1 MSAVARVART
11 AASERSA
18 AGDAT
23 MPQALRAACASVE
36 PCVLITVAA
45 VAGSAPR
52 EAGAKMLVSPA
63 SVVGTI
69 GGGHLE
75 FQAIAIAR
83 DMLRSGEIA
92 QLRRFALGATL
103 GQCCGG
109 AVQLLFEPV
118 TPGADWLA
126 SVREC
131 ARAAEP
137 CVIVTSAQGE
147 EGTGKAVARVSE
159 ARGSLGTPALD
170 RAAARIARAMLAER
184 GGARLV
190 RIDTSVGERPYL
202 FDPILGC
209 DWRIVLFGAGHVGQA
224 LVRAL
229 SELPCEIR
237 WVDTREAIFPE
248 KLAANVVAVATDCAE
263 DEVDAA
269 HGGTHFVVM
278 THSHA
283 LDQSLAERIL
293 RRGDFAYFGL
303 IGSATKR
310 KLFERRMA
318 ARGVPHDRFARMTCP
333 IGVPGI
339 SGKEPAVVAL
349 AVAAQLLQAREKFGS
364 VAGRARLGP

>member
-1 MSAVARVART
+1 MSAAVQVARESARERP
-11 AASERSA
+11 AARDA
-18 AGDAT
+18 AL
-23 MPQALRAACASVE
+23 PPALRAACASVE
-36 PCVLITVAA
+36 ACVLVTVAA

-52 EAGAKMLVSPA
+52 EAGARMLVSPT
-63 SVVGTI
+63 SVVDTI

-83 DMLRSGEIA
+83 DMLGSGELA
-92 QLRRFALGATL
+92 RLRRFALGATL

-109 AVQLLFEPV
+109 AVQLLFEPL
-118 TPGADWLA
+118 TPHAHWLED
-126 SVREC
+126 VRAC
-131 ARAAEP
+131 VRAGEA
-137 CVIVTSAQGE
+137 CVIVTGAQGE
-147 EGTGKAVARVSE
+147 EGTGKAVVGMRRT
-159 ARGSLGTPALD
+159 RGSLGAPALD
-170 RAAARIARAMLAER
+170 HTAARIARAMLAGR

-190 RIDTSVGERPYL
+190 RIDAGAGERTYL
-202 FDPILGC
+202 FDPVRPC
-209 DWRIVLFGAGHVGQA
+209 DWRVVLFGAGHVGQA

-229 SELPCEIR
+229 SELPCEVR
-237 WVDTREAIFPE
+237 WVDTREAVFPDA
-248 KLAANVVAVATDCAE
+248 LAANVAAVATDCAH

-269 HGGTHFVVM
+269 PAGAHFVVM

-310 KLFERRMA
+310 KLFERRLA
-318 ARGVPHDRFARMTCP
+318 ARGVPHAMLARMTCP
-333 IGVPGI
+333 IGVEGI

-364 VAGRARLGP
+364 VASGARRSS